1 MASMMDDLELLTE
14 DIPLDYNPESYPDR
28 PAVPAPPVAGN
39 YQIKL
44 SRVGL
49 KKRDGVPVLING
61 NPLVQIY
68 SFEITEPV
76 DYARHVRDVF
86 QEVWTT
92 TFLRDGKPASGLQ
105 DLVRSLDQTRGFSSV
120 KQGIALLHE
129 LIAEGREPKVKI
141 DWKATDLD
149 YANAELARLSAAGP
163 IDKATKRAVYKAAEI
178 TTMFKFPRKADGT
191 YSNIWTGVDGT
202 KQIPARPHIV
212 NFYASLDFVRLGP
225 SNN

>member
-1 MASMMDDLELLTE
+1 MASMMDDLALLE
-14 DIPLDYNPESYPDR
+14 NDIQLDYDPNSYPDR
-28 PAVPAPPVAGN
+28 PAIPAPPLAGN

-49 KKRDGVPVLING
+49 KKRDGVPFLING

-92 TFLRDGKPASGLQ
+92 AFMRDGKPASGLQ

-120 KQGIALLHE
+120 KQGIALLNE
-129 LIAEGREPKVKI
+129 LIAEGRVAKVKLE
-141 DWKATDLD
+141 WKATDLD
-149 YANAELARLSAAGP
+149 YANAELAKAVANGP
-163 IDKATKRAVYKAAEI
+163 VTKEAKRAIYKAAEV
-178 TTMFKFPRKADGT
+178 TSMFKFPRKADGT

-202 KQIPARPHIV
+202 KQIAAKPYIAAY
-212 NFYASLDFVRLGP
+212 FASMDVVRLGP
-225 SNN
+225 ANN